1 VAYASSL
8 DTDFLARLE
17 DPSGSGTTERI
28 VPGYGRWDQEYP
40 IHIQRYEEAAA
51 QMPPGAVVL
60 DAGRGTRYGTDI
72 MRSAGA
78 SRFVGVDIAADAVQ
92 FARTYFPNES
102 NIFLRDDC
110 QTLEQASKYGPYDV
124 ICCLKN
130 LEQ

>member
-60 DAGRGTRYGTDI
+60 DAGCGAGYGTDF

-78 SRFVGVDIAADAVQ
+78 SRVVGVDIAADAVQ